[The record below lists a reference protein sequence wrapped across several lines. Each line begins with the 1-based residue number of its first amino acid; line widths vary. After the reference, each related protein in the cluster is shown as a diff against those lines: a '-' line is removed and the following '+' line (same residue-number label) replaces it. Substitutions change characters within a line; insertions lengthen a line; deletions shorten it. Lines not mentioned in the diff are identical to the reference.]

1 MGQTTVVTV
10 NYGVSDG
17 IAPTPT
23 AASVSWTIT
32 GTNDAPTVSG
42 AVTATV
48 AEDAS
53 VSTLDALANA
63 SDVDDGASLSI
74 VNVPTTLPAGVT
86 YDAVHH
92 TFTLDPGN
100 AAYQHLAAGQTTV
113 VTVNYGV
120 TDGIVTVPT
129 AASVSWTITGTNDAP
144 TVSAALTDTANE
156 GDAAFTRN
164 LLTHASD
171 VDDGDTLSVANVSY
185 TVDGGSASGVPRQ
198 EFPCRARH

>member
-1 MGQTTVVTV
+1 MTYSITVKDDSGTATDTSTAQTVTVVISGTNDAPVVSGVVSDVNVVEDSSVSVLDALVNASDVDNGHVLSVVNVPGSLPAGVSYNAANHTFTLDPGNAAYQHLAVGQTTVVTA

-42 AVTATV
+42 AVTAAV

-74 VNVPTTLPAGVT
+74 VNVPTTLPARDP
-86 YDAVHH
+86 DA
-92 TFTLDPGN
+92 TPTCWW
-100 AAYQHLAAGQTTV
+100 A
-113 VTVNYGV
+113 
-120 TDGIVTVPT
+120 VPC
-129 AASVSWTITGTNDAP
+129 SP
-144 TVSAALTDTANE
+144 T
-156 GDAAFTRN
+156 
-164 LLTHASD
+164 
-171 VDDGDTLSVANVSY
+171 
-185 TVDGGSASGVPRQ
+185 
-198 EFPCRARH
+198 